1 VSAPDVER
9 QIEVFR
15 ALAEHLVSEEE
26 LAERLGRGRP
36 LRVKLGCDP
45 SAPDLHLGH
54 SIVLDKLR
62 ALADLGHT
70 IIFLVGDF
78 TAMIGDPSGRSKTR
92 PALSR
97 EEVLRNAETYRD
109 QVSLVLDVEST
120 ELRFNSE
127 WMDAMTPA
135 DLIRLASHQPVARM
149 LERDDFKTRF
159 RGGETI
165 AIHEFLYPLV
175 QAYDSVALEAD
186 VEIGGTDQLFNLLL
200 GREIQR
206 AYGHDPQ
213 IVLTTPLLEGTDGV
227 EKMSKSL
234 GNAIGFRDPPEEICG
249 RVMSIPDT
257 LLPRWIRLLPWTDL
271 PIPDAE
277 PAAPPDG
284 ATHPRDLKAGL
295 ARAIVHRFHGAEAV
309 RGAEAHFDRLFRQ
322 KEAPDDVPEVPVTC
336 SDPAGIPAGELLRS
350 VGFAA
355 SASEAKRLVA
365 QGGVRVDRERLG
377 DPGAMV
383 PCGEHLLQVGKRR
396 FARVRIA
403 TRDS

>member
-1 VSAPDVER
+1 VSEAELVER
-9 QIEVFR
+9 
-15 ALAEHLVSEEE
+15 LK
-26 LAERLGRGRP
+26 RGRP

-62 ALADLGHT
+62 ALAELGHT

-78 TAMIGDPSGRSKTR
+78 TAMIGDPSGRSRTR
-92 PALSR
+92 PALAR
-97 EEVLRNAETYRD
+97 EEIARNAETYRE
-109 QVSLVLDVEST
+109 QVSLILDVGST

-206 AYGHDPQ
+206 AYGQEPQ

-234 GNAIGFRDPPEEICG
+234 GNAIGFRDPAEEIYG
-249 RVMSIPDT
+249 RVMSIPDA
-257 LLPRWIRLLPWTDL
+257 LLPRWVRLLPWTGL
-271 PIPDAE
+271 SGA
-277 PAAPPDG
+277 DG
-284 ATHPRDLKAGL
+284 DEHPRDLKAAL
-295 ARAIVHRFHGAEAV
+295 ARQIVERFRGVEAAQE
-309 RGAEAHFDRLFRQ
+309 AEAHFDRLFRQ
-322 KEAPDDVPEVPVTC
+322 HAAPTDLPEVSVSS
-336 SDPAGIPAGELLRS
+336 SDPEGIRIGELLRS
-350 VGFAA
+350 LGFAA
-355 SASEAKRLVA
+355 SSAEAKRLVA
-365 QGGVRVDRERLG
+365 QGGVRVDEARL
-377 DPGAMV
+377 DDVGATV
-383 PCGEHLLQVGKRR
+383 PHGEHLLQVGKRR
-396 FARVRIA
+396 FARVRIGG
-403 TRDS
+403 SGS

>member
-1 VSAPDVER
+1 VSPTEVER
-9 QIEVFR
+9 QVEVFR
-15 ALAEHLVSEEE
+15 ELTEHLVSEAE
-26 LAERLGRGRP
+26 LVERLKRGRP

-62 ALADLGHT
+62 ALAELGHT

-78 TAMIGDPSGRSKTR
+78 TAMIGDPSGRSRTR
-92 PALSR
+92 PALAR
-97 EEVLRNAETYRD
+97 EEIARNAETYRE
-109 QVSLVLDVEST
+109 QVSLILDVGST

-159 RGGETI
+159 RSGATI

-206 AYGHDPQ
+206 AYGQEPQ

-234 GNAIGFRDPPEEICG
+234 GTAIGFRDPAEEIYG
-249 RVMSIPDT
+249 RVMSIPDA
-257 LLPRWIRLLPWTDL
+257 LLPRWVRLLPWTGL
-271 PIPDAE
+271 SGA
-277 PAAPPDG
+277 DG
-284 ATHPRDLKAGL
+284 DEHPRDLKAAL
-295 ARAIVHRFHGAEAV
+295 ARQIVERFRGVEAAQE
-309 RGAEAHFDRLFRQ
+309 AEAHFDRLFRQ
-322 KEAPDDVPEVPVTC
+322 HAAPTDLPEVSVSS
-336 SDPAGIPAGELLRS
+336 SDPEGIRIGELLRS
-350 VGFAA
+350 LGFAA
-355 SASEAKRLVA
+355 SSAEAKRLVA
-365 QGGVRVDRERLG
+365 QGGVRVDEARL
-377 DPGAMV
+377 DDVGATV
-383 PCGEHLLQVGKRR
+383 PHGEHLLQVGKRR
-396 FARVRIA
+396 FARVRIGG
-403 TRDS
+403 SGS

>member
-1 VSAPDVER
+1 MSPTDVER
-9 QIEVFR
+9 QVEVFR
-15 ALAEHLVSEEE
+15 ELTDQLVSEAE
-26 LAERLGRGRP
+26 LVERLKRRRS
-36 LRVKLGCDP
+36 LRIKLGCDP

-62 ALADLGHT
+62 ALAELGHT

-78 TAMIGDPSGRSKTR
+78 TAMIGDPSGRSRTR
-92 PALSR
+92 PALAR
-97 EEVLRNAETYRD
+97 DEIERNAETYRD
-109 QVSLVLDVEST
+109 QVSLILDVAST

-127 WMDAMTPA
+127 WMDSMTPA

-159 RGGETI
+159 RGGESI

-206 AYGHDPQ
+206 AYGQDPQ

-227 EKMSKSL
+227 EKMSKSV
-234 GNAIGFRDPPEEICG
+234 GNAIGFRDPPEEIYG
-249 RVMSIPDT
+249 KVMSISDA

-271 PIPDAE
+271 PEPDA
-277 PAAPPDG
+277 AA
-284 ATHPRDLKAGL
+284 HPRDLKARL
-295 ARAIVHRFHGAEAV
+295 ASRIVERFHGAEAA
-309 RGAEAHFDRLFRQ
+309 RAAEDHFDRLFRQ
-322 KEAPDDVPEVPVTC
+322 KAPPEDLPEVPVSC
-336 SDPAGIPAGELLRS
+336 SDPAGIGIGDLLQS
-350 VGFAA
+350 VGFAS

-365 QGGVRVDRERLG
+365 QGGVRVDQERLS
-377 DPGAMV
+377 DAAATV
-383 PCGEHLLQVGKRR
+383 PRGEHLLQVGKRR
-396 FARVRIA
+396 FARVRVGSSA
-403 TRDS
+403 G

>member
-1 VSAPDVER
+1 VSPTEVER
-9 QIEVFR
+9 QVEVFR
-15 ALAEHLVSEEE
+15 ELTEHLVSEAE
-26 LAERLGRGRP
+26 LVERLKRGRP

-62 ALADLGHT
+62 ALAELGHT

-78 TAMIGDPSGRSKTR
+78 TAMIGDPSGRSRTR
-92 PALSR
+92 PALAR
-97 EEVLRNAETYRD
+97 EEIARNAETYRG
-109 QVSLVLDVEST
+109 QVSLILDVGST

-206 AYGHDPQ
+206 AYGQEPQ

-234 GNAIGFRDPPEEICG
+234 GNAIGFRDPAEEIYG
-249 RVMSIPDT
+249 RVMSIPDA
-257 LLPRWIRLLPWTDL
+257 LLPRWVRLLPWTGL
-271 PIPDAE
+271 SGA
-277 PAAPPDG
+277 DG
-284 ATHPRDLKAGL
+284 DEHPRDLKAAL
-295 ARAIVHRFHGAEAV
+295 ARQIVERFRGVEAAQE
-309 RGAEAHFDRLFRQ
+309 AEAHFDRLFRQ
-322 KEAPDDVPEVPVTC
+322 HAAPTDLPEVSVSS
-336 SDPAGIPAGELLRS
+336 SDPEGIRIGELLRS
-350 VGFAA
+350 LGFAA
-355 SASEAKRLVA
+355 SSAEAKRLVA
-365 QGGVRVDRERLG
+365 QGGVRVDEARL
-377 DPGAMV
+377 DDVGATV
-383 PCGEHLLQVGKRR
+383 PHGEHLLQVGKRR
-396 FARVRIA
+396 FARVRIGG
-403 TRDS
+403 SGS

>member
-1 VSAPDVER
+1 VSPTEVER
-9 QIEVFR
+9 QVEVFR
-15 ALAEHLVSEEE
+15 ELTEHLVSEAE
-26 LAERLGRGRP
+26 LVERLKRGRP

-62 ALADLGHT
+62 ALAELGHT

-78 TAMIGDPSGRSKTR
+78 TAMIGDPSGRSRTR
-92 PALSR
+92 PALAR
-97 EEVLRNAETYRD
+97 EEIARNAETYRE
-109 QVSLVLDVEST
+109 QVSLILDVGST

-206 AYGHDPQ
+206 AYGQEPQ

-234 GNAIGFRDPPEEICG
+234 GNAIGFRDPAEEIYG
-249 RVMSIPDT
+249 RVMSIPDA
-257 LLPRWIRLLPWTDL
+257 LLPRWVRLLPWTGL
-271 PIPDAE
+271 SGA
-277 PAAPPDG
+277 DG
-284 ATHPRDLKAGL
+284 DEHPRDLKAAL
-295 ARAIVHRFHGAEAV
+295 ARQIVERFRGVEAAQE
-309 RGAEAHFDRLFRQ
+309 AEAHFDRLFRQ
-322 KEAPDDVPEVPVTC
+322 HAAPTDLPEVSVSS
-336 SDPAGIPAGELLRS
+336 SDPEGIRIGELLRS
-350 VGFAA
+350 LGFAA
-355 SASEAKRLVA
+355 SSAEAKRLVA
-365 QGGVRVDRERLG
+365 QGGVRVDEARL
-377 DPGAMV
+377 DDVGATV
-383 PCGEHLLQVGKRR
+383 PHGEHLLQVGKRR
-396 FARVRIA
+396 FARVRIGG
-403 TRDS
+403 SGS

>member
-1 VSAPDVER
+1 VSPTEVER
-9 QIEVFR
+9 QVEVFR
-15 ALAEHLVSEEE
+15 ELTEHLVSEAE
-26 LAERLGRGRP
+26 LVERLKRGRP

-62 ALADLGHT
+62 ALAELGHT

-78 TAMIGDPSGRSKTR
+78 TAMIGDPSGRSRTR
-92 PALSR
+92 PALAR
-97 EEVLRNAETYRD
+97 EEIARNAETYRE
-109 QVSLVLDVEST
+109 QVSLILDVGST

-206 AYGHDPQ
+206 AYGQEPQ

-234 GNAIGFRDPPEEICG
+234 GNAIGFRDPAEEIYG
-249 RVMSIPDT
+249 RVMSIPG
-257 LLPRWIRLLPWTDL
+257 LSG
-271 PIPDAE
+271 A
-277 PAAPPDG
+277 DG
-284 ATHPRDLKAGL
+284 DEHPRDLKAAL
-295 ARAIVHRFHGAEAV
+295 ARQIVERFRGVEAAQE
-309 RGAEAHFDRLFRQ
+309 AEAHFDRLFRQ
-322 KEAPDDVPEVPVTC
+322 HAAPTDLPEVSVSS
-336 SDPAGIPAGELLRS
+336 SDPEGIRIGELLRS
-350 VGFAA
+350 LGFAA
-355 SASEAKRLVA
+355 SSAEAKRLVA
-365 QGGVRVDRERLG
+365 QGGVRVDEARL
-377 DPGAMV
+377 DDVGATV
-383 PCGEHLLQVGKRR
+383 PHGEHLLQVGKRR
-396 FARVRIA
+396 FARVRIGG
-403 TRDS
+403 SGS

>member
-1 VSAPDVER
+1 MSPAEVER
-9 QIEVFR
+9 QVEVFR
-15 ALAEHLVSEEE
+15 ELTEHLVSEAE
-26 LAERLGRGRP
+26 LVERLKRGRP

-62 ALADLGHT
+62 AFAELGHT

-78 TAMIGDPSGRSKTR
+78 TAMIGDPSGRSRTR
-92 PALSR
+92 PALAR
-97 EEVLRNAETYRD
+97 EEIARNAQTYRQ
-109 QVSLVLDVEST
+109 QVSLILDVGST

-159 RGGETI
+159 RSGETI

-206 AYGHDPQ
+206 AYGQEPQ

-234 GNAIGFRDPPEEICG
+234 GNAIGFRDPAEEIYG
-249 RVMSIPDT
+249 RVMSIPDS
-257 LLPRWIRLLPWTDL
+257 LLPRWVRLLPWTGL
-271 PIPDAE
+271 SGA
-277 PAAPPDG
+277 DG
-284 ATHPRDLKAGL
+284 HEHPRDLKAAL
-295 ARAIVHRFHGAEAV
+295 ARQIVERF
-309 RGAEAHFDRLFRQ
+309 RGAEAARGAEAYFDRLFRQ
-322 KEAPDDVPEVPVTC
+322 HAAPEDLPEVSLSC
-336 SDPAGIPAGELLRS
+336 SDPGGIRIGELLRS
-350 VGFAA
+350 LGFASS
-355 SASEAKRLVA
+355 SAEAKRLVA
-365 QGGVRVDRERLG
+365 QGGVRLDSARL
-377 DPGAMV
+377 DDVGATV
-383 PCGEHLLQVGKRR
+383 PHGEHLLQVGKRR
-396 FARVRIA
+396 FARVRIG
-403 TRDS
+403 DSGS